1 MFQSHS
7 IIESLEC
14 YIKTNISPQI
24 LKEAFPA
31 MVLWLL
37 VPDKQFKSPLPIC
50 GGVLILV
57 NFQDLNQTSS
67 TNTLILVKLT

>member
-7 IIESLEC
+7 IMESLEC

-37 VPDKQFKSPLPIC
+37 VPDKQFKSPLPIFFFRS
-50 GGVLILV
+50 VD
-57 NFQDLNQTSS
+57 FS
-67 TNTLILVKLT
+67 KLSRSKSNIFYKYPYTC

>member
-37 VPDKQFKSPLPIC
+37 VPDKQFKSPIFFFRS
-50 GGVLILV
+50 VD
-57 NFQDLNQTSS
+57 FS
-67 TNTLILVKLT
+67 KLSRSKSNIFYKYPYTC